1 MKYPQV
7 IDVKILKILQ
17 KHVRQL
23 NKIIAGRTI
32 GMLLLILMQS
42 LPFNP
47 FSGRMESKWFVCI
60 FFVGC

>member
-1 MKYPQV
+1 MKNPPV
-7 IDVKILKILQ
+7 IDVKIFKILQ

-23 NKIIAGRTI
+23 NKIIDGRTI

-47 FSGRMESKWFVCI
+47 FRENGV
-60 FFVGC
+60 